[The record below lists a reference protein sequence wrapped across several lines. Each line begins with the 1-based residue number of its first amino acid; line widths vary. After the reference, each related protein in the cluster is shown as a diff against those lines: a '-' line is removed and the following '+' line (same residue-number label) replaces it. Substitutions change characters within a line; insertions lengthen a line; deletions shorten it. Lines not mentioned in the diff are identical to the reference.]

1 MYVSTDMQVTER
13 RAYSILEWLG
23 DVGGL
28 LDALRYIGYYL
39 ITPITAFHM
48 HVALLTQSFRIVEIE

>member
-1 MYVSTDMQVTER
+1 MQVTER